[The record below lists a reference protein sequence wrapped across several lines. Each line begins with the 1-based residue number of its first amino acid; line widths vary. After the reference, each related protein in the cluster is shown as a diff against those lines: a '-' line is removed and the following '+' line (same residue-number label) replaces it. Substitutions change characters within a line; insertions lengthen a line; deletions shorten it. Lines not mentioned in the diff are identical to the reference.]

1 MLNLAKKKTNIH
13 SVGKRKRAIARAF
26 AKPGSGKVYINKKL
40 LDVIE
45 PELIRMMISEPI
57 ILAGNTAKKLDI
69 EVKVNGGG
77 VWGQATAARQAI
89 AIILVQNDKNLKE
102 KFLNYDRSLLK
113 ADPRRTEPHK
123 PSRSSA
129 GPRRHKQRSKR

>member
-1 MLNLAKKKTNIH
+1 LAKKKTNIH
-13 SVGKRKRAIARAF
+13 GVGKRKRAVARAY
-26 AKPGSGKVYINKKL
+26 AKVGSGKIFINNEL
-40 LDVIE
+40 LDVMQ
-45 PELIRMMISEPI
+45 PELIRMMISEPAV
-57 ILAGNTAKKLDI
+57 LAGATAKKLDI
-69 EVKVNGGG
+69 DVKVTGGG

-89 AIILVQNDKNLKE
+89 ADVLVQTDKNLKE

-123 PSRSSA
+123 PSRSRA